1 MGIDERFDQRDFADN
16 TKKTY
21 LNRLRRLGADPG
33 DTPDMVVESAK
44 QLIKSAPLGTA
55 LPTRAAAFH
64 FLVSECGLSELQ
76 AKSLLPTVKG
86 RDARVRVAPTPDEYA
101 VFSETVTA
109 MAPSATR
116 TILLLLPLTGLR
128 ASEACA
134 IRAAD
139 VVRRGSRLFVSVT
152 GKGKV
157 RRDVPLFPAAAAL
170 LAPHIAG
177 ASPYLFAPR
186 GSSQPISSDALRMA
200 LKALRDKRPGF
211 PDLSPHMLRHWF
223 AVEALRAGVDLS
235 TLQVLLGHSDIRTTA
250 VYAQPDAAMLVDAID
265 RIGKRRA

>member
-1 MGIDERFDQRDFADN
+1 MGIDDRFDQRDFAEN
-16 TKKTY
+16 TRKTY
-21 LNRLRRLGADPG
+21 HNRLRRLKAEPG
-33 DTPDMVVESAK
+33 DTAASVVESAK
-44 QLIKSAPLGTA
+44 QIVRSAPLGTA

-86 RDARVRVAPTPDEYA
+86 RDARVRVAPTPAEFDH
-101 VFSETVTA
+101 FRQTVTA

-128 ASEACA
+128 ASEACNLR
-134 IRAAD
+134 IAD
-139 VVRRGSRLFVSVT
+139 VVRRGSRTFLSIT

-170 LAPHIAG
+170 LAPHTAT
-177 ASPYLFAPR
+177 AKPYLFATR
-186 GSSQPISSDALRMA
+186 GGHPITSDALRMA

-250 VYAQPDAAMLVDAID
+250 VYAQPDAAMLVDAVD
-265 RIGKRRA
+265 RIGQRRA